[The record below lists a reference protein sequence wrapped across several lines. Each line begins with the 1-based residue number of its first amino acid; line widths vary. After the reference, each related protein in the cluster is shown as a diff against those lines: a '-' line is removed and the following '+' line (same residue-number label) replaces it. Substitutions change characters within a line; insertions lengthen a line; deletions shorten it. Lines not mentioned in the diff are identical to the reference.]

1 MPAFLARKQY
11 CHTCKKGYDKITDHP
26 CGDLCKLCHIQN
38 CPVVKWKYCQDC
50 NRFFKSDECFAR
62 HKAAVGKQKDL
73 CSSLVKWQKCQRVV
87 TRSSLNDHHC
97 GLVRCSTCDKYVKP
111 ENHRCYMQ
119 PIEKRNRQPAQ
130 ESTNNEF
137 LDDDVAVDG
146 DNGSDER
153 EQTLMFFDFEC
164 TQDDGQHIPNLC
176 VVQNESGDEMVFSG
190 LNTKEEFC
198 DWLFQ
203 KENANT
209 TFVAHN
215 FQAYDGYFILQYL
228 YNNGVTPEVITR
240 GAKILSLTVPELNIK
255 FIDSLCFIPMR
266 LADFPKTF
274 GITELEKGY
283 FPHFFNRAE
292 NQSYIGPL
300 PDAKFYDP
308 DGMKPDDREKF
319 YAWYNDLLERDYN
332 FDFQAEIL
340 SYCQSDVDILR
351 RCCLEFRDLFR
362 EVTDIDPFASCLT
375 IASACNLVFRKTF
388 MKENTIA
395 IIPACG
401 YTPEN
406 KHSVIALKM
415 LTWIALRDAISI
427 RHACNHGEQ
436 RIGKYLVDGFNAET
450 NTMWEV
456 QGCLWHG
463 CGRCFARDTVNPVN
477 HLSMH
482 DLRQRTLEKIQ
493 FLKDAGY
500 NVVEIWT
507 CDIDRQLETDPE
519 MKTFFERFEIS
530 EPLQPRESFFGGRT
544 NATRLFYEA
553 QPDEKV
559 HYVDFC
565 SLYPWYVFQYVSV
578 VFSL

>member
-1 MPAFLARKQY
+1 V
-11 CHTCKKGYDKITDHP
+11 
-26 CGDLCKLCHIQN
+26 N
-38 CPVVKWKYCQDC
+38 
-50 NRFFKSDECFAR
+50 FFKLIYAQNGCAASDI
-62 HKAAVGKQKDL
+62 AA
-73 CSSLVKWQKCQRVV
+73 
-87 TRSSLNDHHC
+87 
-97 GLVRCSTCDKYVKP
+97 
-111 ENHRCYMQ
+111 
-119 PIEKRNRQPAQ
+119 
-130 ESTNNEF
+130 
-137 LDDDVAVDG
+137 
-146 DNGSDER
+146 
-153 EQTLMFFDFEC
+153 LMFF
-164 TQDDGQHIPNLC
+164 
-176 VVQNESGDEMVFSG
+176 
-190 LNTKEEFC
+190 KEEFC

-255 FIDSLCFIPMR
+255 FIDSLCFIPMH
-266 LADFPKTF
+266 LTDFPKTF

-351 RCCLEFRDLFR
+351 RCCLELCDLFR

-388 MKENTIA
+388 LKENTIA

-406 KHSVIALKM
+406 KHSVIARKM
-415 LTWIALRDAISI
+415 LTWIALRDDISI
-427 RHACNHGEQ
+427 RHARTMVNNG
-436 RIGKYLVDGFNAET
+436 LVNMSSMVST
-450 NTMWEV
+450 PRQTR
-456 QGCLWHG
+456 
-463 CGRCFARDTVNPVN
+463 CGRCKAACGMVVDNVSPEIR
-477 HLSMH
+477 S
-482 DLRQRTLEKIQ
+482 IQ
-493 FLKDAGY
+493 S
-500 NVVEIWT
+500 I
-507 CDIDRQLETDPE
+507 I
-519 MKTFFERFEIS
+519 
-530 EPLQPRESFFGGRT
+530 
-544 NATRLFYEA
+544 
-553 QPDEKV
+553 
-559 HYVDFC
+559 
-565 SLYPWYVFQYVSV
+565 
-578 VFSL
+578 